1 MSRLRVIKYSFQL
14 VHSVAEEIKADHT
27 RLSETDEKVVK
38 KGVLDALCS
47 VFVKKILLWFV
58 YSSGLARKVLEN
70 DAEPLI
76 LGNLFVMESLKD
88 IAGRKMV
95 ENLNIY
101 RVTNLFGQKML
112 QSREALDDGKDSVKC
127 NIRKQ
132 KKKEGRN

>member
-14 VHSVAEEIKADHT
+14 VHSVAEELKANHMG
-27 RLSETDEKVVK
+27 LSETDEKVVM
-38 KGVLDALCS
+38 KGVLDAFCS
-47 VFVKKILLWFV
+47 VFVEKNLLWFV
-58 YSSGLARKVLEN
+58 YSSGLDRKVLEN

-127 NIRKQ
+127 NIREQ

>member
-1 MSRLRVIKYSFQL
+1 MSRLRIIKYSFQL
-14 VHSVAEEIKADHT
+14 VHSVAEEIKADHMG
-27 RLSETDEKVVK
+27 LSETDEKVVK

-47 VFVKKILLWFV
+47 VFVEKNLLWFV
-58 YSSGLARKVLEN
+58 YSSGLDRKVLEN

-101 RVTNLFGQKML
+101 RVTNLFSQKML
-112 QSREALDDGKDSVKC
+112 QSREALDDNKDSVKC

-132 KKKEGRN
+132 EKKEGRN

>member
-14 VHSVAEEIKADHT
+14 VQSVAEEIKADHMGI
-27 RLSETDEKVVK
+27 SETDEKVVK

-47 VFVKKILLWFV
+47 VFVKKNLLWFV
-58 YSSGLARKVLEN
+58 YSSGLDRKVLEN

-112 QSREALDDGKDSVKC
+112 QSREALDDNKDSVKC

-132 KKKEGRN
+132 EKKEGRN